1 MLCLN
6 FLRGKG
12 EGPLLFNLWKFA
24 DSILRMFTPT
34 PKKNAGYSKPFLPP
48 VVVAFCNKKNRRKT
62 IGWSYS
68 WARWRALWIQKLCK
82 TCAKIC
88 NYRSLCAR
96 DTRTEWSGR
105 GWEMWRPRIFWYQN
119 LWDTYI
125 NISCFFFLA
134 GNMLL
139 LFRYTYVYIC
149 NCICIFA
156 HKYIESRYTCIIYM
170 YMLSTYTLCLV
181 VGGL

>member
-1 MLCLN
+1 MEAPD
-6 FLRGKG
+6 FLV
-12 EGPLLFNLWKFA
+12 PKFMRY
-24 DSILRMFTPT
+24 LY
-34 PKKNAGYSKPFLPP
+34 KYFL
-48 VVVAFCNKKNRRKT
+48 
-62 IGWSYS
+62 
-68 WARWRALWIQKLCK
+68 
-82 TCAKIC
+82 
-88 NYRSLCAR
+88 
-96 DTRTEWSGR
+96 
-105 GWEMWRPRIFWYQN
+105 
-119 LWDTYI
+119 
-125 NISCFFFLA
+125 FFFLA